1 MPPSL
6 PPPGPP
12 PLPPFLFCLGPFF
25 FLFLSLS
32 LSFHAAF
39 PRIFRRIKGVS
50 LWIFFHRSMGQW
62 QQSVIRISR
71 LGFYACNVMI
81 RHNRERRKSSRK
93 DRCKSPEIIAD
104 MFYFSRYLSTRGVF
118 DCEIVGEVAFFS
130 VKTIHSS
137 SNFRVFLLVQW
148 KKTKTWQKY
157 EIRHMFWPQ

>member
-1 MPPSL
+1 MSRLDRDAFPGVFSFYWKSKQVVPKLYGTCETWSHPHKNTHSFFPNSQLMPPSL

-81 RHNRERRKSSRK
+81 RHNRGWRKSSRK
-93 DRCKSPEIIAD
+93 DRCKS
-104 MFYFSRYLSTRGVF
+104 R
-118 DCEIVGEVAFFS
+118 
-130 VKTIHSS
+130 K
-137 SNFRVFLLVQW
+137 
-148 KKTKTWQKY
+148 
-157 EIRHMFWPQ
+157 